1 MLIQWNEKYS
11 TGVDDIDDQHKEII
25 NQLNRF
31 HEAIT
36 SGLGKDVIIDL
47 LEFTAQYAE
56 NHFSF
61 EEDCMNRYRC
71 PVAKQNEAAHRRFT
85 KRFQEIREE
94 IAANPVDTET
104 VLEVYHELKEWIN
117 WHILKIDTN
126 LRTCVN
132 AEGSETAAR

>member
-11 TGVDDIDDQHKEII
+11 TGVDEIDDQHKEII

-36 SGLGKDVIIDL
+36 SGLGKEAITDI
-47 LEFTAQYAE
+47 LEFTARYAE
-56 NHFSF
+56 SHFSY

-71 PVAKQNEAAHRRFT
+71 PVALQNEKAHRKFTERF
-85 KRFQEIREE
+85 REIRED
-94 IAANPVDTET
+94 IAANPIETET

-126 LRTCVN
+126 LRSCVGVGKN
-132 AEGSETAAR
+132 